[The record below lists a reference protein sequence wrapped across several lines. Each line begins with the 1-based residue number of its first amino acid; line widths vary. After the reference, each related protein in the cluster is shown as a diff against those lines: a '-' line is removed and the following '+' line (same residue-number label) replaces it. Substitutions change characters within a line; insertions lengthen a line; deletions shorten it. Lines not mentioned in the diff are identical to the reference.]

1 MNLGRRLR
9 TLERRRAEEDD
20 AVFIST
26 MGAPRWTEEE
36 MQRARRFYP
45 GRKLY
50 LKEPSSFPFA
60 LDLTVDPSATRPSP
74 AKDDPSPASSR
85 ATTLRKK
92 KGNRK

>member
-1 MNLGRRLR
+1 MNLGSRLR

-60 LDLTVDPSATRPSP
+60 LDLTIDPKQPRKMAESP
-74 AKDDPSPASSR
+74 RAVSGRRLHGHRGKSVSSP
-85 ATTLRKK
+85 
-92 KGNRK
+92 